1 MLLPNPP
8 NDSLTTPMANKH
20 PIAKIHIGKFEGT
33 LNASNT
39 PVIIAEPSKT
49 VGFLFMMY
57 FMMRYSN
64 PTQNIT
70 EKSVIRSA
78 SNLKTY
84 NRSEEHTSELQ
95 SRPH

>member
-1 MLLPNPP
+1 
-8 NDSLTTPMANKH
+8 MANKH

-84 NRSEEHTSELQ
+84 NAIKNAGINAMRT
-95 SRPH
+95 